1 MNIKGLYGNGY
12 VCCLYIF
19 YVNLNN
25 IFIDVYYEFFYFL
38 DSFINFFFLCD
49 ILIQL
54 VLIIFFYRYMFGL
67 VGIFFFVQ
75 FLGFVFMLE
84 SLWWL
89 IINERE
95 EYVWCVFQIMR
106 GYFDI
111 DEEFDSIKNSY
122 FEV

>member
-95 EYVWCVFQIMR
+95 EYVCCVFQIMR